1 MLPRLITKTT
11 KTKKRRRRRRKAR
24 NIDKKGEG
32 EKKVRIIVIDKRDF
46 GKKKKKNVGR
56 KIISR

>member
-32 EKKVRIIVIDKRDF
+32 GKKVRIIVIDKRDF
-46 GKKKKKNVGR
+46 GKKKKKTSGE
-56 KIISR
+56 K